1 MKLALV
7 LASCLALLGCDK
19 KKDAAPKPTAPVA
32 GTAAPAAGTAAPAA
46 GTAAPAAGTAAPA
59 AGTAATPPAAAAGDD
74 VKIPWAGHTVGTKTT
89 KVEDRMMKASI
100 EPKPGEAVEM
110 TTVEHSEQ
118 HREVLAADGGVL
130 TKAKI
135 SYAKQTITES
145 MAGKSREKPTPTLGK
160 TYLVWREGGELK
172 VTLEDG
178 SAPSADEVK
187 AVTKGNRGVGKPDAM
202 ETFVASRAWKVGE
215 VVTPDAAQ
223 LATIGESMSDD
234 SSKLSA
240 MSLTL
245 TEATDATATFA
256 MKMSMGGATDE
267 GGAMKID
274 MAGVVVVDRKTGI
287 ALSLDLNGPFS
298 GTAGKALLKIAGTM
312 SSKVAYTY

>member
-32 GTAAPAAGTAAPAA
+32 GTAT
-46 GTAAPAAGTAAPA
+46 
-59 AGTAATPPAAAAGDD
+59 PAAAGEG
-74 VKIPWAGHTVGTKTT
+74 VKIPWSGHVVGDKSS

-110 TTVEHSEQ
+110 TTVEH
-118 HREVLAADGGVL
+118 REETREALAVDGTIL

-135 SYAKQTITES
+135 SYPKQTITES

-160 TYLVWREGGELK
+160 TYVVWREGGELK

-178 SAPSADEVK
+178 SAPSADELK

-202 ETFVASRAWKVGE
+202 ETFIASRAWKVGE
-215 VVTPDAAQ
+215 AVVLDAAQ
-223 LATIGESMSDD
+223 LNTIGESMADD
-234 SSKLSA
+234 GSKLTA
-240 MSLTL
+240 MTLTL
-245 TEATDATATFA
+245 QAATDATVTFT
-256 MKMSMGGATDE
+256 MSMAMGGATAE
-267 GGAMKID
+267 GGAMKIE
-274 MAGVVVVDRKTGI
+274 MTGTVVLDGKSGRVQ
-287 ALSLDLNGPFS
+287 SLDMTGPFD

-312 SSKVAYTY
+312 TSKAVYTY

>member
-32 GTAAPAAGTAAPAA
+32 GTAT
-46 GTAAPAAGTAAPA
+46 
-59 AGTAATPPAAAAGDD
+59 PAAAGEG
-74 VKIPWAGHTVGTKTT
+74 VKIPWSGHVVGDKSS

-118 HREVLAADGGVL
+118 HREVLAVDGGGV

-178 SAPSADEVK
+178 SAPSADELK

-215 VVTPDAAQ
+215 VVTPDPAQ

-287 ALSLDLNGPFS
+287 AQSLDLNGPFS

>member
-1 MKLALV
+1 MKLVPGILAALV
-7 LASCLALLGCDK
+7 LIACGGSAPGRTTTAEIANVDPS
-19 KKDAAPKPTAPVA
+19 AAAGIRIAWVGHAVGDRATKVEARSMTAVVGA
-32 GTAAPAAGTAAPAA
+32 GTAQ
-46 GTAAPAAGTAAPA
+46 
-59 AGTAATPPAAAAGDD
+59 
-74 VKIPWAGHTVGTKTT
+74 
-89 KVEDRMMKASI
+89 
-100 EPKPGEAVEM
+100 AVEVVR
-110 TTVEHSEQ
+110 VEHREEI
-118 HREVLAADGGVL
+118 REVLVAERGEL
-130 TKAKI
+130 TKLA
-135 SYAKQTITES
+135 ITYTKHRRTDT
-145 MAGKSREKPTPTLGK
+145 MQGTARDKPTPTLGK
-160 TYLVWREGGELK
+160 TYVVWREGGELK

-178 SAPSADEVK
+178 SAPSAEELKV
-187 AVTKGNRGVGKPDAM
+187 VTKGNRGVGKPDAM

-215 VVTPDAAQ
+215 VVTPDPAQ

-287 ALSLDLNGPFS
+287 AQSLDLNGPFS